1 MNLLLLSYVN
11 QETLTQ
17 KRMTITFKGTPI
29 MIAGQFPK
37 AGDNAPDFYLTQ
49 NDLSEFSLKDGKGNY
64 LILNIF
70 PSLDTGVCATTV
82 RRFNQ
87 LAASL
92 PRSIVLCISKDLPF
106 AQHRFCTTEGIKNII
121 PLSDFRYTSRF
132 GEEYGVLITNGPMQ
146 GLLARAVVVIDPEG
160 KVVYSELVNEV
171 TREPNYEAALKAI
184 K

>member
-1 MNLLLLSYVN
+1 
-11 QETLTQ
+11 
-17 KRMTITFKGTPI
+17 MTTTFKGTPI

-37 AGDNAPDFYLTQ
+37 VGDMAPEFYLVQ
-49 NDLSEFSLKDGKGNY
+49 DDLSEFSLKDGKGHY

-92 PRSIVLCISKDLPF
+92 PGALVLCISKDLPF
-106 AQHRFCTTEGIKNII
+106 AQHRFCTTEGIENII

-132 GEEYGVLITNGPMQ
+132 GEEYGVLITSGPMR

-171 TREPNYEAALKAI
+171 TQEPHYEAALKAV

>member
-1 MNLLLLSYVN
+1 
-11 QETLTQ
+11 
-17 KRMTITFKGTPI
+17 MTTTFKGTPI

-37 AGDNAPDFYLTQ
+37 VGDMAPDFYLVQ
-49 NDLSEFSLKDGKGNY
+49 DDLSEFSLKDGKGHY

-92 PRSIVLCISKDLPF
+92 PGALVLCISKDLPF
-106 AQHRFCTTEGIKNII
+106 AQHRFCTTEGVANII

-132 GEEYGVLITNGPMQ
+132 GEEYGVLIANGPMQ

-171 TREPNYEAALKAI
+171 TQEPHYEAALKAV

>member
-1 MNLLLLSYVN
+1 
-11 QETLTQ
+11 
-17 KRMTITFKGTPI
+17 MTTTFKGTPI

-37 AGDNAPDFYLTQ
+37 VGNMAPDFYLVKD
-49 NDLSEFSLKDGKGNY
+49 DLSDFSLKDGKGHY

-92 PRSIVLCISKDLPF
+92 PGALVLCISKDLPF
-106 AQHRFCTTEGIKNII
+106 AQHRFCTTEGIENII

-132 GEEYGVLITNGPMQ
+132 GEEYGVLITSGPMQ
-146 GLLARAVVVIDPEG
+146 GLLARAIVVIDPEG

-171 TREPNYEAALKAI
+171 THEPHYEVALKAV

>member
-1 MNLLLLSYVN
+1 
-11 QETLTQ
+11 
-17 KRMTITFKGTPI
+17 MTTTFKGTPI

-37 AGDNAPDFYLTQ
+37 VGDMAPDFYLVQ
-49 NDLSEFSLKDGKGNY
+49 DDLSEFSLKDGKGHY

-87 LAASL
+87 LASSL
-92 PRSIVLCISKDLPF
+92 PGALVLCISKDLPF
-106 AQHRFCTTEGIKNII
+106 AQHRFCTTEGIENII

-132 GEEYGVLITNGPMQ
+132 GEEYGVLITSGPMR

-171 TREPNYEAALKAI
+171 THEPHYEAALKAV

>member
-1 MNLLLLSYVN
+1 
-11 QETLTQ
+11 
-17 KRMTITFKGTPI
+17 MTTTFKGTPI

-37 AGDNAPDFYLTQ
+37 VGDMAPDFYLVQ
-49 NDLSEFSLKDGKGNY
+49 DDLSEFSLKDGKGHY

-92 PRSIVLCISKDLPF
+92 PDAWVLCISKDLPF
-106 AQHRFCTTEGIKNII
+106 AQHRFCTTEGIENII

-132 GEEYGVLITNGPMQ
+132 GEEYGVLITSGSMR

-171 TREPNYEAALKAI
+171 THEPHYEAALKAV

>member
-1 MNLLLLSYVN
+1 
-11 QETLTQ
+11 
-17 KRMTITFKGTPI
+17 MTTTFKGTPI

-37 AGDNAPDFYLTQ
+37 VGDMAPDFYLVQ
-49 NDLSEFSLKDGKGNY
+49 DDLSEFSLKDGKGHY

-87 LAASL
+87 LASSL
-92 PRSIVLCISKDLPF
+92 PGALVLCISKDLPF
-106 AQHRFCTTEGIKNII
+106 AQHRFCTTEGIENII

-132 GEEYGVLITNGPMQ
+132 GEEYGVLITSGPMR

-171 TREPNYEAALKAI
+171 THEPHYEEALKAV

>member
-1 MNLLLLSYVN
+1 
-11 QETLTQ
+11 
-17 KRMTITFKGTPI
+17 MTTTFKGTPI
-29 MIAGQFPK
+29 MIAGIFPK
-37 AGDNAPDFYLTQ
+37 VVDKAPEFYLTQ
-49 NDLSEFSLKDGKGNY
+49 NDLSEFSLKDGKGHY

-92 PRSIVLCISKDLPF
+92 PGALVLCISKDLPF
-106 AQHRFCTTEGIKNII
+106 AQHRFCTTEGIENII

-132 GEEYGVLITNGPMQ
+132 GEEYGVLITSGPMR
-146 GLLARAVVVIDPEG
+146 GLLARAIVVIDPEG

-171 TREPNYEAALKAI
+171 THEPHYEAALKAV

>member
-1 MNLLLLSYVN
+1 
-11 QETLTQ
+11 
-17 KRMTITFKGTPI
+17 

-37 AGDNAPDFYLTQ
+37 MGDMAPDFYLVQ
-49 NDLSEFSLKDGKGNY
+49 DDLSEFSLKDGKGHY

-87 LAASL
+87 LASSL
-92 PRSIVLCISKDLPF
+92 PGALVLCISKDLPF
-106 AQHRFCTTEGIKNII
+106 AQHRFCTTEGIENII

-132 GEEYGVLITNGPMQ
+132 GEEYGVLIANGPMQ

-171 TREPNYEAALKAI
+171 THEPHYEAALKAV